1 MSSLRLGVPSK
12 GRMRESTI
20 DWFKE
25 NGLQIKA
32 AVKNR
37 EYSASVGNF
46 KELEVVFLTAGEI
59 PYELAM
65 GRIDLGV
72 TGQDL
77 VHENLADWCRF
88 LIELKTLDFGI
99 ADLVLAVPKFW
110 VDVESVDDLDAVAT
124 SFRRKNGYRLR
135 IATKYHNLVW
145 SYLRNMGVA
154 DYQLVESKGA
164 TEGTIKND
172 NAEVIADISSSGNT
186 LEANHL
192 KVIGNQPILR
202 SQAAFYCSREA
213 EWGKTKATKLKEL
226 CSVLRLKPSLIS
238 DLIDSQA

>member
-20 DWFKE
+20 DWFRE

-46 KELEVVFLTAGEI
+46 KGLEVVFLTAGEI

-77 VHENLADWCRF
+77 VNENLADWCRF

-192 KVIGNQPILR
+192 KVIGNRPILR

-213 EWGKTKATKLKEL
+213 EWDKTKATKLKEL
-226 CSVLRLKPSLIS
+226 CSVLRLKSSLIS